1 MDKDLIRQLVDAR
14 DRAIQKSRIQF
25 QARLFAIEKGEDS
38 ADSETIAMLES
49 YKKRFE
55 QLENELDKDIAGM
68 VEQYDIYEHVSAVKG
83 IGPTIAAKLIAMI
96 EIDRAPTVSALWRY
110 AGLAVIDGKSERPVK
125 GEKLHY
131 NKRLKTVCTF
141 LIPRALLMAKS
152 PYADR
157 FYKAREFYAANR
169 PDWTKDHIRRAANRK
184 MVKLFMSHL
193 WLRWRQ
199 LEGLTTNAPYVHAK
213 LGHVHNYP
221 PEDYGWPALD

>member
-25 QARLFAIEKGEDS
+25 QARLFAVEEGEDS
-38 ADSETIAMLES
+38 ADTETVALLQS
-49 YKKRFE
+49 YMERFE
-55 QLENELDKDIAGM
+55 RLEKELDKDISLL
-68 VEQYDIYEHVSAVKG
+68 VQQYDIYDHVSAVTG

-96 EIDRAPTVSALWRY
+96 DIERAPTVSALWRY
-110 AGLAVIDGKSERPVK
+110 AGLAVINGKSERPVK
-125 GEKLHY
+125 GQKLRY

-141 LIPRALLMAKS
+141 LIPRGFLMAKS
-152 PYADR
+152 PYADV
-157 FYKAREFYAANR
+157 FYSARAFYSANR
-169 PDWTKDHIRRAANRK
+169 PDWTKDHVRRAANRK

-199 LEGLTTNAPYVHAK
+199 LEGLSTNKPYVHEK

-221 PEDYGWPALD
+221 PEDFGWPVLD